1 MSAAVGLAHMVETRS
16 PASSTTTGPG
26 KRWRAIQREHEDA
39 SGKMDLTTPGMQ
51 VVTGRLDTS
60 PRVEKYHIVKKDVV
74 LRSYGVVAY
83 GRHVAFVVKLRSVLR
98 QQQWSETD
106 EATLWRLL
114 LEWAPWD
121 KVFSGEV
128 PFDGPGGLGERHDL
142 GILEIRELQDRWM
155 RFERLEVTD
164 YKGFIFVKA

>member
-1 MSAAVGLAHMVETRS
+1 MVDTQS
-16 PASSTTTGPG
+16 PASSTTTGPR
-26 KRWRAIQREHEDA
+26 KRKRVIHREHEDA
-39 SGKMDLTTPGMQ
+39 SGRMDLTT
-51 VVTGRLDTS
+51 VVTGRLHTS
-60 PRVEKYHIVKKDVV
+60 PRVEKYHIIKKYVL

-83 GRHVAFVVKLRSVLR
+83 GRHVAFVVKLRSVLG

-106 EATLWRLL
+106 ESTLWRLL

-121 KVFSGEV
+121 KVFQGEV
-128 PFDGPGGLGERHDL
+128 PFDGAGGLGERRDL
-142 GILEIRELQDRWM
+142 GILEINKLQDRWM